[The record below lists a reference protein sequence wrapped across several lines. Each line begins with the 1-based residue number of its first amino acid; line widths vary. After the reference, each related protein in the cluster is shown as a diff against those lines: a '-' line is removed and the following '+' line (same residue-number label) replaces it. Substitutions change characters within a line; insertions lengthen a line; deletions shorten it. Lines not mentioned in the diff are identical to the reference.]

1 MNLSFLLDS
10 YYLTLLLKGLG
21 MTLLLSLLAVVSGSV
36 LGFLLTLV
44 RLSKIKILSQTALL
58 YVEIFRGTPLLVQ
71 VLLLYAF
78 INIPVT
84 IFLGIDLSSF
94 IPGMLALTLNSTA
107 YVSELIRGGIH
118 SIDLGQSEASLSL
131 GLSESQTM
139 RHVIM
144 PQAFKVMIPSLG
156 NEFVTI
162 IKETSIFMYLGISE
176 LMYSAMMI
184 KVQTYRIK
192 EVYLVVA
199 ILYFALTYPTSK
211 LMLYIESRLKV
222 SQ

>member
-10 YYLTLLLKGLG
+10 YYVTLLLKGLG

-36 LGFLLTLV
+36 LGFLLTLL
-44 RLSKIKILSQTALL
+44 RLSKIKIVSHIALL

-84 IFLGIDLSSF
+84 IFLSIDLSSF

-118 SIDLGQSEASLSL
+118 SIDQGQSEASLSL
-131 GLSESQTM
+131 GLSEAQTM
-139 RHVIM
+139 QHIIM
-144 PQAFKVMIPSLG
+144 PQAFKVIVPSLG

-162 IKETSIFMYLGISE
+162 IKETSIFMYLGITE

-199 ILYFALTYPTSK
+199 LLYFLLTYPTSK
-211 LMLYIESRLKV
+211 LMLYIEYRLKV

>member
-10 YYLTLLLKGLG
+10 YYLILLLKGLG

-44 RLSKIKILSQTALL
+44 RLSKIKILSQIALL

-118 SIDLGQSEASLSL
+118 SIDSGQSEASLSL

-139 RHVIM
+139 RHIIM

>member
-10 YYLTLLLKGLG
+10 YYVTLLLKGLG

-44 RLSKIKILSQTALL
+44 RLSKIKIVSHIALL

-84 IFLGIDLSSF
+84 IFLSIDLSSF

-118 SIDLGQSEASLSL
+118 SIDQGQSEASLSL
-131 GLSESQTM
+131 GLSEAQTM
-139 RHVIM
+139 QHIIM
-144 PQAFKVMIPSLG
+144 PQAFKVIVPSLG

-162 IKETSIFMYLGISE
+162 IKETSIFMYLGITE

-199 ILYFALTYPTSK
+199 LLYFLLTYPTSK
-211 LMLYIESRLKV
+211 LMLYIEYRLKV

>member
-10 YYLTLLLKGLG
+10 YYLILLLKGLG

-44 RLSKIKILSQTALL
+44 RLSKIKILSQIALL

-118 SIDLGQSEASLSL
+118 SIDSGQSEASLSL

>member
-10 YYLTLLLKGLG
+10 YYVTLLLKGLG

-44 RLSKIKILSQTALL
+44 RLSKIKIVSHIALL

-84 IFLGIDLSSF
+84 IFLSIDLSSF

-118 SIDLGQSEASLSL
+118 SIDKGQSEASLSL
-131 GLSESQTM
+131 GLSEAQTM
-139 RHVIM
+139 QHIIM
-144 PQAFKVMIPSLG
+144 PQAFKVIVPSLG

-162 IKETSIFMYLGISE
+162 IKETSIFMYLGITE

-199 ILYFALTYPTSK
+199 LLYFLLTYPTSK
-211 LMLYIESRLKV
+211 LMLYIEYRLKV

>member
-10 YYLTLLLKGLG
+10 YYLILLLKGLG

-44 RLSKIKILSQTALL
+44 RLSKIKIFSQIALL

-118 SIDLGQSEASLSL
+118 SIDSGQSEASLSL

-199 ILYFALTYPTSK
+199 ILYFVLTYPTSK

>member
-44 RLSKIKILSQTALL
+44 RLSKIKFLSHIALL

-94 IPGMLALTLNSTA
+94 IPGMLALTLNSAA

-118 SIDLGQSEASLSL
+118 SIDKGQSEASLSL
-131 GLSESQTM
+131 GLSEAQTI
-139 RHVIM
+139 RHIIM
-144 PQAFKVMIPSLG
+144 PQAFKVIVPSLG

-199 ILYFALTYPTSK
+199 ILYFLLTYPTSK

>member
-1 MNLSFLLDS
+1 MNLSFLLEP
-10 YYLTLLLKGLG
+10 YYVTLLLKGLG

-44 RLSKIKILSQTALL
+44 RLSKIKILSHIALL

-118 SIDLGQSEASLSL
+118 SIDKGQSEASLSL
-131 GLSESQTM
+131 GLSEAQTM
-139 RHVIM
+139 QHIIM
-144 PQAFKVMIPSLG
+144 PQAFKVIVPSLG

-199 ILYFALTYPTSK
+199 ILYFVLTYPTSK
-211 LMLYIESRLKV
+211 LMLYIEARLKV

>member
-1 MNLSFLLDS
+1 MNLSFLLES
-10 YYLTLLLKGLG
+10 YYVTLLLKGLG

-36 LGFLLTLV
+36 LGFLLTLL
-44 RLSKIKILSQTALL
+44 RLSKIKIVSHIALL

-84 IFLGIDLSSF
+84 IFLSIDLSSF

-118 SIDLGQSEASLSL
+118 SIDKGQSEASLSL
-131 GLSESQTM
+131 GLSEAQTM
-139 RHVIM
+139 QHIIM
-144 PQAFKVMIPSLG
+144 PQAFKVIVPSLG

-162 IKETSIFMYLGISE
+162 IKETSIFMYLGITE

-199 ILYFALTYPTSK
+199 LLYFLLTYPTSK
-211 LMLYIESRLKV
+211 LMLYIEYRLKV

>member
-44 RLSKIKILSQTALL
+44 RLSKIKILSHIALL

-118 SIDLGQSEASLSL
+118 SIDKGQSEASLSL
-131 GLSESQTM
+131 GLSEAQTM
-139 RHVIM
+139 QHIIM
-144 PQAFKVMIPSLG
+144 PQAFKVIVPSLG

-199 ILYFALTYPTSK
+199 ILYFLLTYPTSK

>member
-10 YYLTLLLKGLG
+10 YYITLLLKGLG

-36 LGFLLTLV
+36 FGFLLTLL
-44 RLSKIKILSQTALL
+44 RLSKIKIVSHIALL

-118 SIDLGQSEASLSL
+118 SIDKGQSEASLSL

-139 RHVIM
+139 RHIIM
-144 PQAFKVMIPSLG
+144 PQAFKVIVPSLG

-199 ILYFALTYPTSK
+199 ILYFLLTYPTSK

>member
-10 YYLTLLLKGLG
+10 YYVTLLLKGLG

-36 LGFLLTLV
+36 LGFLLTLL
-44 RLSKIKILSQTALL
+44 RLSKIKIVSHIALL

-84 IFLGIDLSSF
+84 IFLSIDLSSF

-118 SIDLGQSEASLSL
+118 SIDKGQSEASLSL
-131 GLSESQTM
+131 GLSEAQTM
-139 RHVIM
+139 RHIIM
-144 PQAFKVMIPSLG
+144 PQAFKVIVPSLG

-162 IKETSIFMYLGISE
+162 IKETSIFMYLGITE

-199 ILYFALTYPTSK
+199 LLYFLLTYPTSK
-211 LMLYIESRLKV
+211 LMLYIEYRLKV

>member
-1 MNLSFLLDS
+1 
-10 YYLTLLLKGLG
+10 

-44 RLSKIKILSQTALL
+44 RLSKIKILSQIALL

-118 SIDLGQSEASLSL
+118 SIDSGQSEASLSL

>member
-10 YYLTLLLKGLG
+10 YYVTLLLKGLG

-36 LGFLLTLV
+36 LGFLLTLL
-44 RLSKIKILSQTALL
+44 RLSKIKIVSHIALL

-84 IFLGIDLSSF
+84 IFLSIDLSSF

-118 SIDLGQSEASLSL
+118 SIDKGQSEASLSL
-131 GLSESQTM
+131 GLSEAQTM
-139 RHVIM
+139 QHIIM
-144 PQAFKVMIPSLG
+144 PQAFKVIVPSLG

-162 IKETSIFMYLGISE
+162 IKETSIFMYLGITE

-199 ILYFALTYPTSK
+199 LLYFLLTYPTSK
-211 LMLYIESRLKV
+211 LMLYIEYRLKV

>member
-1 MNLSFLLDS
+1 
-10 YYLTLLLKGLG
+10 

-44 RLSKIKILSQTALL
+44 RLSKIKIFSQIALL

-118 SIDLGQSEASLSL
+118 SIDSGQSEASLSL

-199 ILYFALTYPTSK
+199 ILYFVLTYPTSK

>member
-1 MNLSFLLDS
+1 
-10 YYLTLLLKGLG
+10 

-44 RLSKIKILSQTALL
+44 RLSKIKILSQIALL

-118 SIDLGQSEASLSL
+118 SIDSGQSEASLSL

-139 RHVIM
+139 RHVVM

>member
-10 YYLTLLLKGLG
+10 YYLILLLKGLG

-44 RLSKIKILSQTALL
+44 RLSKIKIFSQIALL

-118 SIDLGQSEASLSL
+118 SIDSGQSEASLSL

-184 KVQTYRIK
+184 KVQSYRIK

-199 ILYFALTYPTSK
+199 ILYFVLTYPTSK

>member
-1 MNLSFLLDS
+1 
-10 YYLTLLLKGLG
+10 

-44 RLSKIKILSQTALL
+44 RLSKIKILSQIALL

-118 SIDLGQSEASLSL
+118 SIDSGQSEASLSL

-139 RHVIM
+139 RHIIM